1 MWRKKQAVEFTEVKI
16 VRIEFSK
23 SSRRNYFKKMVFPI
37 LFLFTL
43 LFVSA
48 YYFLMGELLGIVV
61 VFILFLMLLNTS
73 GVSMVPDDIEKI
85 TFF

>member
-1 MWRKKQAVEFTEVKI
+1 MEFTEVKI